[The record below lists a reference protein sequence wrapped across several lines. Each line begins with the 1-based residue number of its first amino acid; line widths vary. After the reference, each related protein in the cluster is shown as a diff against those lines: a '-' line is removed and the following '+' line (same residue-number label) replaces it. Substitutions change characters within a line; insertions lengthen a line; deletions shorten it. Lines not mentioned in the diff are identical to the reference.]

1 MKNADI
7 VIIGGGMVGLSLA
20 ALLAGQDCQIKIIE
34 KNPPKLT
41 ACENTTQRVSA
52 INHRSYDMLR
62 RVGAWQ
68 HISPENLSPYQKMAV
83 WEQDSFARL
92 DFDNQEEAIKPLGLA
107 QLGFIMENAQIQ
119 AALWQQVCAQP
130 NVELLACAPK
140 NIGVSEQ
147 GAFLTLENGEM
158 VAAKLVVGADGA
170 HSWLRNQTHIPLVSR
185 DYQHTALVCTVRTAE
200 PHQQTA
206 WQIFSPEGVL
216 AFLPL
221 PDEHLCSI
229 VWSLPPELA
238 EERQCCSPE
247 TFEKALTVAFD
258 NRLGLCKLQN
268 SRQTYPLVA
277 RYARDFAQP
286 RIALIGDA
294 AHTIHPLAGLG
305 VNLGFSDAECLAEQI
320 IKHLQAGH
328 DIGEYRHLREFER
341 VRKLEAMKLLSAMEG
356 LKQLFSGSN
365 PLKKALRGLGMNL
378 TNQSGVVKKLLIQQ
392 AVGV

>member
-41 ACENTTQRVSA
+41 ACGVNQRVSA
-52 INHRSYDMLR
+52 INRRSYEMLKR
-62 RVGAWQ
+62 AGAWQ
-68 HISPENLSPYQKMAV
+68 RIATEHLSPYHKMAV

-92 DFDNQEEAIKPLGLA
+92 DFDNQDESIKPLGLA
-107 QLGFIMENAQIQ
+107 QLGFIVENTQIQ
-119 AALWQQVCAQP
+119 AALWQQVCVQP
-130 NVELLACAPK
+130 NVELLAGTPQS
-140 NIGVSEQ
+140 IGVSEQ
-147 GAFLTLENGEM
+147 GAFLTLESGEM
-158 VAAKLVVGADGA
+158 IAAKLVVGADGA
-170 HSWLRNQTHIPLVSR
+170 HSWLRKQTNIPLVSR

-200 PHQQTA
+200 PHKLTA
-206 WQIFSPEGVL
+206 RQIFSPQGVL

-221 PDEHLCSI
+221 KDEHLCSI
-229 VWSLPPELA
+229 VWSLPPERA
-238 EERQCCSPE
+238 EELQTCPRE
-247 TFEKALTVAFD
+247 IFEKALTVAFD

-268 SRQTYPLVA
+268 SRQIYPLAA

-305 VNLGFSDAECLAEQI
+305 ANLGFSDAQCLAEQI

-341 VRKLEAMKLLSAMEG
+341 VRKLEAMKLLTSMEG
-356 LKQLFSGSN
+356 LKQLFSGDN
-365 PLKKALRGLGMNL
+365 PLKKALRGVGMSL
-378 TNQSGVVKKLLIQQ
+378 TNQSGALKKMLIKQ
-392 AVGV
+392 ALGI